1 VIERLPVIQRECDR
15 LQTALATTEEEYAQL
30 IAHQPGINQLVRTA
44 DAQWRVVRDQ
54 REMHERLKPGLI
66 VSLSTRFR
74 AGREWYA
81 AYREL
86 HGKYLEAT
94 RELDDARRGAQ
105 DLLNR
110 TAASRAAAQRARS
123 QLAQAMS
130 ERETLSRRGRVARER
145 WGAYVPDGPE
155 YAETSRIE
163 LIEQREKSA
172 PWADWEFATARSELF
187 VAALRLHKAFITAEA
202 SVIRWNLSAL
212 MDILDGGKG
221 RPRPPAVLAAWQ
233 TLFLVVPVVS
243 STFASFGKL
252 FARLGRESLGWLL
265 IDEAGQAAP
274 QEAVGAIWRAKRTVV
289 VGDPMQLEP
298 IVGLP
303 WGGQQALLNELK
315 VDPSW
320 APSRTSVQGVADRLA
335 RYGTLL
341 PAATLD
347 GSEQEWVWVGT
358 PLRVH
363 RRCDWQI
370 FDICNRIAYDG
381 LMVYGT
387 LNPDHF
393 HGRNAWYDV
402 RAAHTQG
409 HWVPAEGEALRQVL
423 ASLKRAGV
431 EAEAIRVLSPFRQ
444 VVARAKNEYREVFPD
459 TEVSREKR
467 NKWVGTVHKMQGK
480 EADVVI
486 LVLGTHPHRTGAR
499 DWATERPNLLNVAVS
514 RARRRIY
521 VIGNRETWGDLKY
534 FNVLAASLDLW
545 PPRETG

>member
-1 VIERLPVIQRECDR
+1 VLSADRQAVASVIERIPVVQCECDR
-15 LQTALATTEEEYAQL
+15 LQAALATTEEEYAEL
-30 IAHQPGINQLVRTA
+30 IAQQPGINQLVRTA

-274 QEAVGAIWRAKRTVV
+274 PEAVGAIWRGRRTGVGGGPKQPKPIFRAALGRAAGTAERDESRSVMGAKPHLGAGRGGPARPLRHLATCRNIGWLRAGGG
-289 VGDPMQLEP
+289 VG
-298 IVGLP
+298 
-303 WGGQQALLNELK
+303 
-315 VDPSW
+315 
-320 APSRTSVQGVADRLA
+320 R
-335 RYGTLL
+335 
-341 PAATLD
+341 PAA
-347 GSEQEWVWVGT
+347 
-358 PLRVH
+358 
-363 RRCDWQI
+363 
-370 FDICNRIAYDG
+370 A
-381 LMVYGT
+381 
-387 LNPDHF
+387 
-393 HGRNAWYDV
+393 
-402 RAAHTQG
+402 
-409 HWVPAEGEALRQVL
+409 
-423 ASLKRAGV
+423 
-431 EAEAIRVLSPFRQ
+431 
-444 VVARAKNEYREVFPD
+444 
-459 TEVSREKR
+459 
-467 NKWVGTVHKMQGK
+467 
-480 EADVVI
+480 
-486 LVLGTHPHRTGAR
+486 
-499 DWATERPNLLNVAVS
+499 
-514 RARRRIY
+514 
-521 VIGNRETWGDLKY
+521 
-534 FNVLAASLDLW
+534 
-545 PPRETG
+545 